1 MMESVSSTTGTELT
15 RVQHIL
21 GLMQK
26 NLECPICLDLL
37 KNPVSTRCDH
47 QFCRFCI
54 LKALTGKQSVS
65 CPLCKVEVTKRSLQ
79 DNTQL
84 QQIITA
90 VQSVTEAVYKDTD
103 QQKAPPVGSS
113 QNCSKLQDEK
123 EQGGKR
129 RHISTDSEEG
139 NGVPSTVQ
147 VRNRRNI
154 RQAKKRK
161 VEETP
166 VYIEEDPVDD
176 HSAPRTTT
184 NINISHGFPVQE
196 LTKGRK
202 NRNLNNLPS
211 GEANRRSVPRRTRHA
226 ARRDGCS
233 GNHVRD
239 SGHLEPTVASAEL
252 LSALVENSLGVSGDG
267 HVTNGCHGDD
277 DVTGNADPSAED
289 GMLLHVLGEASLG
302 LFEQSGAKDIQES
315 TTVLNSGGKV
325 PTIEEHKEDQVG
337 EKPLQTSH
345 DHNDGSHADQEPHG
359 DDQRS
364 DTLGPTISEAE
375 PLDISK
381 DQEQMTVDLLTT
393 EVEDEVPAD
402 IGKEVKA
409 QEKVEFWLK
418 HHNTT
423 ATEPGG
429 TEDLDPYE
437 FIGSQQDPAKGKK
450 KSRKRGKKGRKP
462 PAADNRNKKSPKSSS
477 GPSKG
482 KPTKTSAK
490 EVEEVEGVEVD
501 CEEGEASA
509 ASMTD
514 GSEASW
520 KPGQSNPDWGKGRS
534 SRRKSAETKA
544 DEESVSSKGR
554 KRKRR
559 NPADREDQMT
569 VSSGSSSQLLIDR
582 WVQRKEKLFVKS
594 YSKPALSRREK
605 TLLHR
610 KKAAGLEEQ
619 WRRAKN
625 MAGDFS
631 AKVLHP
637 IAEELPSKTKKK
649 STDNN
654 TTLQAPV
661 EETCGKTGLHPLQ
674 DLPSLG
680 EREEVLNSDDD
691 MCVYLTSN
699 GELLDNPNSPEKSDD
714 PTEDERGQEKQPTKE
729 KSVALTEQE
738 QKIAADLNELDEQTL
753 SQLGMFS
760 QQYLQKRKRRKDRK
774 KRLEEVQNEDEDNI
788 FAAIRALESESN
800 LCNKE
805 LTNQNET
812 TRKEDNCTEVVEDK
826 FDAEDQFSAPV
837 EKAVK
842 MASSPDNNSRK
853 NRQTRSQDRRG
864 QGDVT
869 EEEEARPRRTRS
881 SSRKGTEDRNNIEK
895 TSKKEDSA
903 CVLADG
909 GNAAPDRSSRQARSS
924 YETKS
929 VRKNK
934 NDKEDEERNAGE
946 PSAPSNMKD
955 HHEQDA
961 GTSDI
966 DNLANKKQKEET
978 ERQQTA
984 KEEKTSEK
992 ELETRQEGS
1001 VNIEEAVMKENAT
1014 SPKALQTRKRH
1025 AAEKQTNMKATG
1037 NMAESLDVRQT
1048 RRNKKM
1054 PETVKEAEPP
1064 KHLPLVTTK
1073 DTVPEDPYQFQ
1084 YSQESNGRKAGKKMG
1099 RRQRGKVKKLKR
1111 TKARKRELLLI
1122 RTGWIERE
1130 EPGEDEDSEEEN
1142 GQENLEDQTVDEI
1155 NVDESKDAQAHLD
1168 KQEER
1173 DQDTKVLGEEKDNT
1187 EVSVI
1192 PESNPNTEPIS
1203 SSVKKKKQAVDIP
1216 ASQPSCP
1223 VEETPGIYST
1233 EIIPPSLEGTQTRSP
1248 QAGKKKK
1255 KSSLSKK
1262 KTGENTSQKGTGE
1275 DTKFSMFGK
1284 VSSPETE
1291 NSEDIIQPSWQ
1302 DKEVQKQTKDKISN
1316 KPENVKESEGVEDE
1330 NIRRSPRH
1338 DLKNALDKDKNGGQH
1353 IRKSVRHSPEK
1364 DPDGQQDILSSP
1376 RRRPKKP
1383 LEEQDIRRS
1392 PRHSTR
1398 KPLAGVVNAER
1409 DEITVNSRHRPE
1421 QGKDEKQNTRIPD
1434 HSPEK
1439 ASNKDEEEM
1448 IRSPSRMTKKVM
1460 DEDKNETGKGNLH
1473 PTNKEKRNVLQ
1484 DFGNVVRN
1492 IPDTITLASPSPPR
1506 RNFAGVARNTRS
1518 HKRGEVHVLD
1528 PRNEE
1533 EILSSPASQD
1543 ISLENSM
1550 EDCGVIPESE
1560 TTTELDGKLV
1570 EVVADVHRLAEF
1582 SEGSQQSQRQNKL
1595 RKASSDIQSPGWQ
1608 ASGRTPASLRSSGRD
1623 STPGEVPPT
1632 PPPPSTP
1639 PVLPATISTSGQ
1651 KAAKDR
1657 NRLSIRRRR
1666 SQLSSP
1672 ENTPSICSNS
1682 QENTPSTPG
1691 VQNSLPASTKSQPKS
1706 CATPPDA
1713 VDNEKDTP
1721 KSCPPESEVSTVCSQ
1736 VSTPEVEHKTP
1747 DTDSDLVPDTEENP
1761 TKKGKRKSSNLQKAF
1776 DSEATP
1782 KTKVT
1787 SPNMFQQSFPDS
1799 GNTEA
1804 SVSLLE
1810 NVKPRG
1816 AETVSQQKRK
1826 SPRLRRGVSDSGK
1839 QEKKCSDEPKETVTQ
1854 KLEQSEAEQTN
1865 SGSHLKEQRRPDQE
1879 KADKLKHTE
1888 KVVGK
1893 QTTID
1898 GQSQQSN
1905 GIEHLDVT
1913 DDDMEDLQIE
1923 DIEEEDGQEEEDA
1936 EEEEDE
1942 SEEDDLVPPTPPDTS
1957 FTQLTQRTKTVK
1969 SKTWT
1974 PERLSREDLKENNF
1988 QPVILEEEE
1997 DRECNWS
2004 DDDDDEL
2011 PDLDEEPEHQVSST
2025 GHSNTATPQNGGRNK
2040 AEEQPDAKEDFKENQ
2055 KDPGTNTRSQSKRR
2069 KAASGEIE
2077 VKDEATDESMPKRR
2091 KSDIDSESKE
2101 ERIPKVDVVNV
2112 TAGFENNEESDL
2124 SQDSHVHDLTNAS
2137 SLSELYDTQNQDKLK
2152 NDVQNLE
2159 GQMAMIQMLL
2169 AKGKEKARE
2178 TGKEEDTNKDPT
2190 SIAKQHL
2197 TTVYEEN
2204 MQMSEG
2210 DHEEI
2215 LSGKD
2220 LYGTPSSQASAK
2232 CTYSTAQEETPR
2244 KRRPSSTS
2252 TPQSNHSPTK
2262 EYNFRKRMSSP
2273 QRSQEASAKS
2283 RKSRQSQS
2291 SPRSSQPCL
2300 SPRSPSPPPPLSP
2313 EKTRTPRVLPPA
2325 VQAAA
2330 NILEKFR
2337 SPDLATVGKRRNS
2350 GNSSPLGKEDST
2362 ARRLSPR
2369 TKKESQSPPDRKNT
2383 TPRSSSSKTS
2393 ASKSPSSP
2401 RSKKYDIEKR
2411 MNLEDEVENSMPVED
2426 LVSTAARNRRSLN
2439 KRKRKS
2445 LQDTFADEEDETTR
2459 CDDAPSPEDLKIPT
2473 SEEPEEMST
2482 NWKAFQQMKCD
2493 ILAQKG
2499 TSISKEQNKEAP
2511 KRLSL
2516 PSTLKS
2522 DKCTSDKR
2530 KSEPCVPSSQFDRNS
2545 ITNNPSTPQPRK
2557 NPLTF
2562 SQQPSPS
2569 VGNLS
2574 QSVTR
2579 RKKESPCLI
2588 GSSKSPIDRIP
2599 NGNSEK
2605 LISTSTGIAV
2615 KSAAGPPTVVKTEW
2629 QNDNRA
2635 PMTFV
2640 TTGLSREE
2648 TRAVHELAKKTGS
2661 QVKQLFD
2668 NSTTHVITRTD
2679 VDLFCSRTLKFF
2691 LGIAGR
2697 KWIVS
2702 FQWIAA
2708 CLEEGKHVP
2717 EDPYEVRGDL
2727 VHGCHGGPRQA
2738 RSNKGKLLLC
2748 DYEICI
2754 YGKFTALTRDDL
2766 QFMVELCGGTVVKE
2780 PHMFPHD
2787 KKPLIVSQIDA
2798 NQLTEEDYNAFYR
2811 RYGVLSVT
2819 RDWILDSVSSYQIQ
2833 PIERYLMCSTK
2844 NQNIIVID

>member
-113 QNCSKLQDEK
+113 QNYSKSQDQK
-123 EQGGKR
+123 EQGEKR

-166 VYIEEDPVDD
+166 VYIEEDPIDD

-196 LTKGRK
+196 LSKGRK
-202 NRNLNNLPS
+202 NRNLNNPPNR
-211 GEANRRSVPRRTRHA
+211 EAHRRSAPRRTRHA
-226 ARRDGCS
+226 PRRDGRS
-233 GNHVRD
+233 SNREQG
-239 SGHLEPTVASAEL
+239 SGHLEPTVTSAEL

-289 GMLLHVLGEASLG
+289 GRLLHVLGEASLG

-337 EKPLQTSH
+337 EKPLLTSH

-359 DDQRS
+359 DDQKS

-381 DQEQMTVDLLTT
+381 DQEQMAVDLLTT

-437 FIGSQQDPAKGKK
+437 FIGSQQDHAKGKK

-490 EVEEVEGVEVD
+490 KVEEVEDVEVD
-501 CEEGEASA
+501 CEDLDQEEGEASA

-514 GSEASW
+514 CSEASW
-520 KPGQSNPDWGKGRS
+520 KPGQSDPDWGKGRS
-534 SRRKSAETKA
+534 SRRKSAETNA
-544 DEESVSSKGR
+544 DKESVSSKGR
-554 KRKRR
+554 KRKQR

-569 VSSGSSSQLLIDR
+569 VSSGSSSQLRIDR

-594 YSKPALSRREK
+594 YSKPASSRREK
-605 TLLHR
+605 TLLHK

-619 WRRAKN
+619 WRRAKD

-649 STDNN
+649 SKDNH
-654 TTLQAPV
+654 TTSKASTK
-661 EETCGKTGLHPLQ
+661 ETCSATGLHPLQ

-680 EREEVLNSDDD
+680 EREEVLNSEDD

-699 GELLDNPNSPEKSDD
+699 GELLNSPEKSDNPSD
-714 PTEDERGQEKQPTKE
+714 DDQDQEKQPTKE

-805 LTNQNET
+805 HQTQDET
-812 TRKEDNCTEVVEDK
+812 SRKEDNCTEVV
-826 FDAEDQFSAPV
+826 DAGDVISAPV
-837 EKAVK
+837 DEEVK
-842 MASSPDNNSRK
+842 KDNNSRK
-853 NRQTRSQDRRG
+853 SRQARSLSRDRRG

-869 EEEEARPRRTRS
+869 EEKEARPRRTRS
-881 SSRKGTEDRNNIEK
+881 SSRKSAED
-895 TSKKEDSA
+895 
-903 CVLADG
+903 VLVDV
-909 GNAAPDRSSRQARSS
+909 GNAVSDRSSRQAGSS
-924 YETKS
+924 SKTKTN
-929 VRKNK
+929 VRKNQ
-934 NDKEDEERNAGE
+934 NDKEDGETNGEEQSR
-946 PSAPSNMKD
+946 PDCMKD
-955 HHEQDA
+955 ECEHIPQDA
-961 GTSDI
+961 GTSDK
-966 DNLANKKQKEET
+966 DKLAKKQKEET

-1001 VNIEEAVMKENAT
+1001 VNIEETAMKENAT
-1014 SPKALQTRKRH
+1014 SPKALQMRKRH
-1025 AAEKQTNMKATG
+1025 AAEKQTNKKALG
-1037 NMAESLDVRQT
+1037 NMGESLGVRQT

-1073 DTVPEDPYQFQ
+1073 DTVPQDPYQFQ
-1084 YSQESNGRKAGKKMG
+1084 YSQESNRKKAGKKKG

-1122 RTGWIERE
+1122 QTGWIERE
-1130 EPGEDEDSEEEN
+1130 EAGEDEDSEEEN
-1142 GQENLEDQTVDEI
+1142 GQENVEDQTVDEL
-1155 NVDESKDAQAHLD
+1155 NVDESRDAQAHLD

-1203 SSVKKKKQAVDIP
+1203 SSVKNKKHDVDLT
-1216 ASQPSCP
+1216 ACQPSCSL
-1223 VEETPGIYST
+1223 EETPGIYST
-1233 EIIPPSLEGTQTRSP
+1233 DIIPPSVEGTQIMSP
-1248 QAGKKKK
+1248 QAGKKKRK
-1255 KSSLSKK
+1255 TSLNKK
-1262 KTGENTSQKGTGE
+1262 KTEEDTSQRETGE
-1275 DTKFSMFGK
+1275 DTKLSKSGK

-1302 DKEVQKQTKDKISN
+1302 DLLKQTKDKISN
-1316 KPENVKESEGVEDE
+1316 KPENMKESERAQDE
-1330 NIRRSPRH
+1330 NIRRSPRRCS
-1338 DLKNALDKDKNGGQH
+1338 KNASANRKGKDQDIKQPRMN
-1353 IRKSVRHSPEK
+1353 SPEK
-1364 DPDGQQDILSSP
+1364 DKDGPQDVLSSP

-1392 PRHSTR
+1392 PRHSTH
-1398 KPLAGVVNAER
+1398 KPLAGAVNAEQ
-1409 DEITVNSRHRPE
+1409 DAIVNSRHHPE
-1421 QGKDEKQNTRIPD
+1421 QDEKQNTSRTTE

-1439 ASNKDEEEM
+1439 ALDKEDKEM
-1448 IRSPSRMTKKVM
+1448 IRSPRRRTEKVM
-1460 DEDKNETGKGNLH
+1460 NEDKNKTGKGNLH
-1473 PTNKEKRNVLQ
+1473 PGNKEKRNILQ

-1506 RNFAGVARNTRS
+1506 RNFAGVASNTRS
-1518 HKRGEVHVLD
+1518 HKRGEGCILD
-1528 PRNEE
+1528 SRNDE
-1533 EILSSPASQD
+1533 EILSLPASQD
-1543 ISLENSM
+1543 RSLENSM
-1550 EDCGVIPESE
+1550 EDCGVILESE
-1560 TTTELDGKLV
+1560 TTTEFDGKLV

-1595 RKASSDIQSPGWQ
+1595 RKASDIQSPGRH

-1657 NRLSIRRRR
+1657 NRLSIQRRS

-1691 VQNSLPASTKSQPKS
+1691 VQKSLPTSTKSQPKS
-1706 CATPPDA
+1706 SATPPDA

-1736 VSTPEVEHKTP
+1736 VSTPEV
-1747 DTDSDLVPDTEENP
+1747 DTDSDVVPDTEENP
-1761 TKKGKRKSSNLQKAF
+1761 TKKGKRKSSNLQKAS

-1782 KTKVT
+1782 RTKVT
-1787 SPNMFQQSFPDS
+1787 SPSMMFQQSFPDS

-1826 SPRLRRGVSDSGK
+1826 SPRLSRGVSDSGK
-1839 QEKKCSDEPKETVTQ
+1839 QERKCSDEPKETVTQ

-1865 SGSHLKEQRRPDQE
+1865 SKRHLKEQRGKEEVKTDN
-1879 KADKLKHTE
+1879 LKPTE

-1893 QTTID
+1893 QASFEGLI
-1898 GQSQQSN
+1898 QQSN
-1905 GIEHLDVT
+1905 EIEHYDVT
-1913 DDDMEDLQIE
+1913 DDDKEDLQME

-1936 EEEEDE
+1936 VEDE
-1942 SEEDDLVPPTPPDTS
+1942 DDSEEDDLVPPTPPDTS

-1974 PERLSREDLKENNF
+1974 PERVTREDLKENNF

-2004 DDDDDEL
+2004 DDDNDEL

-2040 AEEQPDAKEDFKENQ
+2040 AEEQPDAKEGFKENQ
-2055 KDPGTNTRSQSKRR
+2055 KDTDINTRSQSKRR

-2077 VKDEATDESMPKRR
+2077 AKDEATDESMPKRR
-2091 KSDIDSESKE
+2091 KSDIDSEWKE

-2169 AKGKEKARE
+2169 AKGKERARE
-2178 TGKEEDTNKDPT
+2178 TGKEENTNKDPT

-2262 EYNFRKRMSSP
+2262 EYNFRKRMLSP

-2283 RKSRQSQS
+2283 RKSRQS

-2337 SPDLATVGKRRNS
+2337 SPDLATKGKRRNS

-2383 TPRSSSSKTS
+2383 TPRSSSFKTS

-2411 MNLEDEVENSMPVED
+2411 MNLEDEVEDSMPVEN

-2445 LQDTFADEEDETTR
+2445 LQDTFADEEDETMR
-2459 CDDAPSPEDLKIPT
+2459 CDDAPSPGDHKIPT

-2499 TSISKEQNKEAP
+2499 TSTSNGQNKEAP

-2516 PSTLKS
+2516 PSTMKS
-2522 DKCTSDKR
+2522 DRCTSDKR
-2530 KSEPCVPSSQFDRNS
+2530 KSEPVVSSSQFDRNS

-2574 QSVTR
+2574 QTVSR
-2579 RKKESPCLI
+2579 RKKESPRLI
-2588 GSSKSPIDRIP
+2588 GSSKSPIDRLP
-2599 NGNSEK
+2599 HGNTEK
-2605 LISTSTGIAV
+2605 LTSTSSCSAV
-2615 KSAAGPPTVVKTEW
+2615 KSVAGPPTVVKTEW

-2661 QVKQLFD
+2661 QVKQSFD

-2798 NQLTEEDYNAFYR
+2798 NQLTEEDYNVFYR

>member
-113 QNCSKLQDEK
+113 QNYSKSQDQK
-123 EQGGKR
+123 EQGEKR

-166 VYIEEDPVDD
+166 VYIEEDPIDD

-196 LTKGRK
+196 LSKGRK
-202 NRNLNNLPS
+202 NRNLNNPPNR
-211 GEANRRSVPRRTRHA
+211 EAHRRSAPRRTRHA
-226 ARRDGCS
+226 PRRDGRS
-233 GNHVRD
+233 SNREQG
-239 SGHLEPTVASAEL
+239 SGHLEPTVTSAEL

-289 GMLLHVLGEASLG
+289 GRLLHVLGEASLG

-337 EKPLQTSH
+337 EKPLLTSH

-359 DDQRS
+359 DDQKS

-381 DQEQMTVDLLTT
+381 DQEQMAVDLLTT

-437 FIGSQQDPAKGKK
+437 FIGSQQDHAKGKK

-490 EVEEVEGVEVD
+490 KVEEVEDVEVD
-501 CEEGEASA
+501 CEDLDQEEGEASA

-514 GSEASW
+514 CSEASW
-520 KPGQSNPDWGKGRS
+520 KPGQSDPDWGKGRS
-534 SRRKSAETKA
+534 SRRKSAETNA
-544 DEESVSSKGR
+544 DKESVSSKGR
-554 KRKRR
+554 KRKQR

-569 VSSGSSSQLLIDR
+569 VSSGSSSQLRIDR

-594 YSKPALSRREK
+594 YSKPA
-605 TLLHR
+605 
-610 KKAAGLEEQ
+610 A
-619 WRRAKN
+619 
-625 MAGDFS
+625 
-631 AKVLHP
+631 
-637 IAEELPSKTKKK
+637 
-649 STDNN
+649 
-654 TTLQAPV
+654 
-661 EETCGKTGLHPLQ
+661 
-674 DLPSLG
+674 
-680 EREEVLNSDDD
+680 
-691 MCVYLTSN
+691 
-699 GELLDNPNSPEKSDD
+699 
-714 PTEDERGQEKQPTKE
+714 
-729 KSVALTEQE
+729 
-738 QKIAADLNELDEQTL
+738 
-753 SQLGMFS
+753 
-760 QQYLQKRKRRKDRK
+760 
-774 KRLEEVQNEDEDNI
+774 
-788 FAAIRALESESN
+788 
-800 LCNKE
+800 
-805 LTNQNET
+805 
-812 TRKEDNCTEVVEDK
+812 
-826 FDAEDQFSAPV
+826 
-837 EKAVK
+837 
-842 MASSPDNNSRK
+842 
-853 NRQTRSQDRRG
+853 
-864 QGDVT
+864 
-869 EEEEARPRRTRS
+869 
-881 SSRKGTEDRNNIEK
+881 
-895 TSKKEDSA
+895 
-903 CVLADG
+903 
-909 GNAAPDRSSRQARSS
+909 
-924 YETKS
+924 
-929 VRKNK
+929 
-934 NDKEDEERNAGE
+934 
-946 PSAPSNMKD
+946 
-955 HHEQDA
+955 
-961 GTSDI
+961 
-966 DNLANKKQKEET
+966 
-978 ERQQTA
+978 
-984 KEEKTSEK
+984 
-992 ELETRQEGS
+992 
-1001 VNIEEAVMKENAT
+1001 
-1014 SPKALQTRKRH
+1014 
-1025 AAEKQTNMKATG
+1025 
-1037 NMAESLDVRQT
+1037 
-1048 RRNKKM
+1048 
-1054 PETVKEAEPP
+1054 
-1064 KHLPLVTTK
+1064 
-1073 DTVPEDPYQFQ
+1073 
-1084 YSQESNGRKAGKKMG
+1084 
-1099 RRQRGKVKKLKR
+1099 
-1111 TKARKRELLLI
+1111 
-1122 RTGWIERE
+1122 
-1130 EPGEDEDSEEEN
+1130 
-1142 GQENLEDQTVDEI
+1142 
-1155 NVDESKDAQAHLD
+1155 
-1168 KQEER
+1168 
-1173 DQDTKVLGEEKDNT
+1173 
-1187 EVSVI
+1187 
-1192 PESNPNTEPIS
+1192 
-1203 SSVKKKKQAVDIP
+1203 
-1216 ASQPSCP
+1216 
-1223 VEETPGIYST
+1223 
-1233 EIIPPSLEGTQTRSP
+1233 
-1248 QAGKKKK
+1248 
-1255 KSSLSKK
+1255 
-1262 KTGENTSQKGTGE
+1262 
-1275 DTKFSMFGK
+1275 
-1284 VSSPETE
+1284 
-1291 NSEDIIQPSWQ
+1291 
-1302 DKEVQKQTKDKISN
+1302 
-1316 KPENVKESEGVEDE
+1316 
-1330 NIRRSPRH
+1330 
-1338 DLKNALDKDKNGGQH
+1338 
-1353 IRKSVRHSPEK
+1353 
-1364 DPDGQQDILSSP
+1364 
-1376 RRRPKKP
+1376 
-1383 LEEQDIRRS
+1383 
-1392 PRHSTR
+1392 
-1398 KPLAGVVNAER
+1398 
-1409 DEITVNSRHRPE
+1409 
-1421 QGKDEKQNTRIPD
+1421 
-1434 HSPEK
+1434 
-1439 ASNKDEEEM
+1439 
-1448 IRSPSRMTKKVM
+1448 
-1460 DEDKNETGKGNLH
+1460 
-1473 PTNKEKRNVLQ
+1473 
-1484 DFGNVVRN
+1484 
-1492 IPDTITLASPSPPR
+1492 
-1506 RNFAGVARNTRS
+1506 
-1518 HKRGEVHVLD
+1518 
-1528 PRNEE
+1528 
-1533 EILSSPASQD
+1533 
-1543 ISLENSM
+1543 
-1550 EDCGVIPESE
+1550 
-1560 TTTELDGKLV
+1560 
-1570 EVVADVHRLAEF
+1570 
-1582 SEGSQQSQRQNKL
+1582 
-1595 RKASSDIQSPGWQ
+1595 SDIQSPGRH

-1657 NRLSIRRRR
+1657 NRLSIQRRS

-1691 VQNSLPASTKSQPKS
+1691 VQKSLPTSTKSQPKS
-1706 CATPPDA
+1706 SATPPDA

-1736 VSTPEVEHKTP
+1736 VSTPEV
-1747 DTDSDLVPDTEENP
+1747 DTDSDVVPDTEENP
-1761 TKKGKRKSSNLQKAF
+1761 TKKGKRKSSNLQKAS

-1782 KTKVT
+1782 RTKVT
-1787 SPNMFQQSFPDS
+1787 SPSMMFQQSFPDS

-1826 SPRLRRGVSDSGK
+1826 SPRLSRGVSDSGK
-1839 QEKKCSDEPKETVTQ
+1839 QERKCSDEPKETVTQ

-1865 SGSHLKEQRRPDQE
+1865 SKRHLKEQRGKEEVKTDN
-1879 KADKLKHTE
+1879 LKPTE

-1893 QTTID
+1893 QASFEGLI
-1898 GQSQQSN
+1898 QQSN
-1905 GIEHLDVT
+1905 EIEHYDVT
-1913 DDDMEDLQIE
+1913 DDDKEDLQME

-1936 EEEEDE
+1936 VEDE
-1942 SEEDDLVPPTPPDTS
+1942 DDSEEDDLVPPTPPDTS

-1974 PERLSREDLKENNF
+1974 PERVTREDLKENNF

-2004 DDDDDEL
+2004 DDDNDEL

-2040 AEEQPDAKEDFKENQ
+2040 AEEQPDAKEGFKENQ
-2055 KDPGTNTRSQSKRR
+2055 KDTDINTRSQSKRR

-2077 VKDEATDESMPKRR
+2077 AKDEATDESMPKRR
-2091 KSDIDSESKE
+2091 KSDIDSEWKE

-2169 AKGKEKARE
+2169 AKGKERARE
-2178 TGKEEDTNKDPT
+2178 TGKEENTNKDPT

-2262 EYNFRKRMSSP
+2262 EYNFRKRMLSP

-2283 RKSRQSQS
+2283 RKSRQS

-2337 SPDLATVGKRRNS
+2337 SPDLATKGKRRNS

-2383 TPRSSSSKTS
+2383 TPRSSSFKTS

-2411 MNLEDEVENSMPVED
+2411 MNLEDEVEDSMPVEN

-2445 LQDTFADEEDETTR
+2445 LQDTFADEEDETMR
-2459 CDDAPSPEDLKIPT
+2459 CDDAPSPGDHKIPT

-2499 TSISKEQNKEAP
+2499 TSTSNGQNKEAP

-2516 PSTLKS
+2516 PSTMKS
-2522 DKCTSDKR
+2522 DRCTSDKR
-2530 KSEPCVPSSQFDRNS
+2530 KSEPVVSSSQFDRNS

-2574 QSVTR
+2574 QTVSR
-2579 RKKESPCLI
+2579 RKKESPRLI
-2588 GSSKSPIDRIP
+2588 GSSKSPIDRLP
-2599 NGNSEK
+2599 HGNTEK
-2605 LISTSTGIAV
+2605 LTSTSSCSAV
-2615 KSAAGPPTVVKTEW
+2615 KSVAGPPTVVKTEW

-2661 QVKQLFD
+2661 QVKQSFD

-2798 NQLTEEDYNAFYR
+2798 NQLTEEDYNVFYR